1 MQFVKYHAAG
11 NDYLV
16 YHDTTPFD
24 CSTQAISLVCDRHR
38 GLGSDGI
45 LVPLIAQGEM
55 LSVRI
60 FNTDGSEAEKSGNG
74 LRILCR
80 YLWDRGIVAH
90 EPFELATKGGMVH
103 CQVLDNGR
111 RISIA
116 MGKAVFP
123 KTERHSVE
131 IDGMQLHLNPVSMGN
146 PHCVLFVDQATETLA
161 RRFGPI
167 IEHLSLFPNRTNVQF
182 VRVIDRRNLMVQI
195 WERGVGFTQSSG
207 TSSCAAAAVSRRLGL
222 VDDQV
227 TVHMPGGQITI
238 ELDDENN
245 VLMQGPV
252 CKVGLYSLDKECLA
266 QLDEMF

>member
-16 YHDTTPFD
+16 YHENAPFD
-24 CSTQAISLVCDRHR
+24 CSTQAISLICDRNR

-45 LVPLIAQGEM
+45 LVPVIAPGEM
-55 LSVRI
+55 LSVHI
-60 FNTDGSEAEKSGNG
+60 FNTDGTEAEKSGNG

-80 YLWDRGIVAH
+80 YLWDQGIVTH
-90 EPFELATKGGMVH
+90 EPFELITKGGKVH
-103 CQVLDNGR
+103 CQVIDYGR

-116 MGKAVFP
+116 MGLAAFP
-123 KTERHSVE
+123 EDEQHSVDV
-131 IDGMQLHLNPVSMGN
+131 DGVHLYLNPVSMGN
-146 PHCVLFVDQATETLA
+146 PHCVVFVDEPTEALA
-161 RRFGPI
+161 RKLGPI

-182 VRVIDRRNLMVQI
+182 VNVVDRRNLAVQI
-195 WERGVGFTQSSG
+195 WERGVGYTLSSG
-207 TSSCAAAAVSRRLGL
+207 TSSCAAAAVSRRLGF

-252 CKVGLYSLDKECLA
+252 CKVGQYWLDQECLS
-266 QLDEMF
+266 QNG

>member
-16 YHDTTPFD
+16 YHDDIPFD
-24 CSTQAISLVCDRHR
+24 FSTPAISVICDRHK

-45 LVPLIAQGEM
+45 LVPVIEPGKM

-80 YLWDRGIVAH
+80 YLWDQGIVTDEA
-90 EPFELATKGGMVH
+90 FELATKGGKVH
-103 CQVLDNGR
+103 CQVLDHGR

-116 MGKAVFP
+116 MGMAAFP
-123 KTERHSVE
+123 ETERHAVDV
-131 IDGMQLHLNPVSMGN
+131 DGMQLQLNPVSMGN
-146 PHCVLFVDQATETLA
+146 PHCVVFVEQPTETLA

-167 IEHLSLFPNRTNVQF
+167 IEHLALFPNRTNVQF
-182 VRVIDRRNLMVQI
+182 VNVVDRRNLTVQI
-195 WERGVGFTQSSG
+195 WERGVGYTLSSG
-207 TSSCAAAAVSRRLGL
+207 TSSCAAAAVSHRLGF

-238 ELDDENN
+238 ELDEAYN

-252 CKVGLYSLDKECLA
+252 CKIGRYWLDQECLS
-266 QLDEMF
+266 QIG